1 MAAKAAKRYL
11 AGALEND
18 DLMPQAARV
27 IEQSKDLDAK
37 HVTELVLAVC
47 NPALY
52 GKGARW
58 CDDFTSDRT
67 AVYYTWDKPNTN
79 TVWPQAPLV
88 EFTRFCVANPPAGSP
103 SPAGATVSFIPSRNS
118 ALQLTNFLFMTS
130 LRRTIREN
138 KNPSGAY
145 TNYDWYGVDGS
156 KDLIIASPNTGNS
169 ATTQIIPGGASY
181 AGNLIAGQGQSNYQS
196 AIAYVQGGGGG
207 GFATANTAAT
217 RPGGGTLGGG
227 NQIPQSSFLP
237 VHGQFLPG
245 QTYQGRTFIW
255 NDGFSGNGGTAQVQN
270 VPTGPTSGS
279 TNGIWA
285 DSTDSATWAGIG
297 DIGAGVQMG
306 GIVVMQGSI
315 PLPWVPASG
324 GTTDAEGMQFQINL
338 WRYNNKQ
345 PYIYKSRSGAV
356 GTNNNLPNSVLFW
369 ATITA
374 PDYYA
379 LEITLT
385 SSPKITVTGNLSSTP
400 GPNSAGTCNIKVFEM
415 GTGEFWTHNMTTQFV
430 GNFGNVVSSRC
441 FGNSLL
447 LTQATS
453 EQYIG
458 GLFGGVQPPLG
469 TEWGFAVNNTQAT
482 DPYSYVLQQLGEV
495 NKDLKKG
502 AYGFVKPSSAKQM
515 RWQTSINP
523 IGGSTNFLFSEPLAN
538 QAFYMMTAVSNGGQ
552 FIQQL
557 QMSFDENGEFV
568 TRNQMFETAHTR
580 FTPEQWGLA
589 TRVLASMQQTYENPT
604 HTKTMNAEMMQQM
617 FKTIGH
623 RRPIKSGIGSAIA
636 KWAPLVMQALPLM
649 AMAL

>member
-1 MAAKAAKRYL
+1 MAAAKAAKRYL
-11 AGALEND
+11 AGALENE
-18 DLMPQAARV
+18 DLMPQAARI

-37 HVTELVLAVC
+37 HVTELVLAIC

-67 AVYYTWDKPNTN
+67 AVYYTWNKPNTN

-88 EFTRFCVANPPAGSP
+88 DFTRFCVVTPPAGN
-103 SPAGATVSFIPSRNS
+103 PAGPAASFIASRNS

-145 TNYDWYGVDGS
+145 TTYDWYGVDGS

-181 AGNLIAGQGQSNYQS
+181 AGNLSTGAGQSNYQN
-196 AIAYVQGGGGG
+196 AISYCQGGGGG
-207 GFATANTAAT
+207 GFATANPAAT
-217 RPGGGTLGGG
+217 GGSGAGGILGGG

-245 QTYQGRTFIW
+245 QTYQGRTFIY
-255 NDGFSGNGGTAQVQN
+255 NDGYSGNGGTPQTQN
-270 VPTGPTSGS
+270 IPSGPTSGNTS
-279 TNGIWA
+279 GVWA
-285 DSTDSATWAGIG
+285 DSTDAATFASIGDLGAGFQLGGIG
-297 DIGAGVQMG
+297 
-306 GIVVMQGSI
+306 VMQGAI
-315 PLPWVPASG
+315 PLPRNGSQ
-324 GTTDAEGMQFQINL
+324 GMQFEINL

-356 GTNNNLPNSVLFW
+356 GASNNVANSVLFW
-369 ATITA
+369 ATITY

-385 SSPKITVTGNLSSTP
+385 SAAAVSVTGGLTNTP
-400 GPNSAGTCNIKVFEM
+400 GPNSAGTCNLRVFQM
-415 GTGEFWTHNMTTQFV
+415 NTGEFWTHNMTTQFQA
-430 GNFGNVVSSRC
+430 NFGNVVSSRC
-441 FGNSLL
+441 FGNTLL
-447 LTQATS
+447 CTQATS

-469 TEWGFAVNNTQAT
+469 TEWGFTVNNTQAT
-482 DPYSYVLQQLGEV
+482 DPYSYILDQLGEV

-523 IGGSTNFLFSEPLAN
+523 IQGSTNFLFSEPLAN
-538 QAFYMMTAVSNGGQ
+538 QAFYMMTMVSNGGQ
-552 FIQQL
+552 FVQQL

-589 TRVLASMQQTYENPT
+589 CRVLASMGQTYENPT
-604 HTKTMNAEMMQQM
+604 HEKQMTAEMMQQM
-617 FKTIGH
+617 LKTVGH
-623 RRPIKSGIGSAIA
+623 RRPVKSGISSAIA
-636 KWAPLVMQALPLM
+636 KWAPLVMQALPLV